1 MVAFCTLC
9 PPADEFLDVRGVVRQ
24 AFAAGTLWRLDNP
37 TVAAGYGSGL
47 PCRLCGNAIIKTDVQ
62 YDVTGPE
69 GGEVRTHLPC
79 FNAWNDESK
88 SGGGTRLD
96 L

>member
-1 MVAFCTLC
+1 MVDSRTLC
-9 PPADEFLDVRGVVRQ
+9 PPADEFLDVRQVVRE

-37 TVAAGYGSGL
+37 MVIAGYGSGL
-47 PCRLCGNAIIKTDVQ
+47 PCRLCGNPIVKSDVQ
-62 YDVTGPE
+62 YDLTGPK

-88 SGGGTRLD
+88 VGGAGLN

>member
-1 MVAFCTLC
+1 M
-9 PPADEFLDVRGVVRQ
+9 VRQ

-37 TVAAGYGSGL
+37 NVNASYGTGL
-47 PCRLCGNAIIKTDVQ
+47 PCRLCGNLIIKTDVQ
-62 YDVTGPE
+62 YDVTGPQ

-79 FNAWNDESK
+79 FNAWNHESK
-88 SGGGTRLD
+88 SGGGTSLH